1 MRSMLGLKA
10 PASGSEL
17 RARGYEA
24 GARMGSGQFGYAV
37 LVTKACPSGAPESR
51 TYVAKLQKFRH
62 LPSEDKERMQ
72 REVDAMRSLAEAGH
86 PYLVRF
92 RESFVEGD
100 KLCIIMDYCDSGDL
114 AVRIKRQREV
124 GHGQQF
130 PEAQVQRWL
139 AQLIAGLDFLH
150 AMHVLH
156 RDIKPSSERLPPP
169 PGYPRA
175 RVRGECPHLIPPRGG
190 GVSAD
195 LFLHR
200 GSELKIGDLGL
211 SKQILAGIAGAQK
224 HTQCGSPVYLAPE
237 VHMSQAYDG
246 KVDIWAAGCTLYE
259 VMMLRRAFTGDDM
272 EEILAKVVYAVRAPR
287 RRHRHREA
295 AADPAAPLRH
305 RPSNT
310 ARSLATGRPN
320 WRSCCS
326 RCSGCAP
333 RSGRRRASSSRART
347 SRRRWRRSTRRPS
360 RTWCAPRRRRRRP
373 RGASSSPDA
382 SARDACVSAGVQRN
396 KWR

>member
-1 MRSMLGLKA
+1 MLGLKA

-156 RDIKPSSERLPPP
+156 RDIKPSSERLPPATLA
-169 PGYPRA
+169 RA
-175 RVRGECPHLIPPRGG
+175 SEASAHLIPPRGVG
-190 GVSAD
+190 ARAD

-287 RRHRHREA
+287 RRRRHREA
-295 AADPAAPLRH
+295 AADPAAPPRH
-305 RPSNT
+305 RHSNT

-360 RTWCAPRRRRRRP
+360 RTWCAPRRRRRR
-373 RGASSSPDA
+373 RHGASSSPDA
-382 SARDACVSAGVQRN
+382 SARAGTRACVAGVQRN

>member
-169 PGYPRA
+169 GYPCARA
-175 RVRGECPHLIPPRGG
+175 SEASAHLIPPRGVG
-190 GVSAD
+190 ARAD

-287 RRHRHREA
+287 RRQPATARPPPTPPTPPPPPQQHGPIFGDWTAELEELLLAMLRMRTKERPTARELLTSA
-295 AADPAAPLRH
+295 HLAPAVATIDPQALAHVVRAAP
-305 RPSNT
+305 P
-310 ARSLATGRPN
+310 P
-320 WRSCCS
+320 
-326 RCSGCAP
+326 P
-333 RSGRRRASSSRART
+333 PP
-347 SRRRWRRSTRRPS
+347 TRRVVV
-360 RTWCAPRRRRRRP
+360 ARRV
-373 RGASSSPDA
+373 G
-382 SARDACVSAGVQRN
+382 
-396 KWR
+396 

>member
-156 RDIKPSSERLPPP
+156 RDIKPSSERLPPATLA
-169 PGYPRA
+169 RA
-175 RVRGECPHLIPPRGG
+175 SEARAHLIPPRGVG
-190 GVSAD
+190 ARAD

-272 EEILAKVVYAVRAPR
+272 EEILAKVVYAVRSPR
-287 RRHRHREA
+287 R
-295 AADPAAPLRH
+295 RH

-382 SARDACVSAGVQRN
+382 SARDACVCRARAT
-396 KWR
+396 

>member
-1 MRSMLGLKA
+1 MLGLKA

-156 RDIKPSSERLPPP
+156 RDIKPSSERLPP
-169 PGYPRA
+169 GYPCARA
-175 RVRGECPHLIPPRGG
+175 SEASAHLIPPRGVG
-190 GVSAD
+190 ARAD

-287 RRHRHREA
+287 RRRRHREA
-295 AADPAAPLRH
+295 AADPAAPPRH
-305 RPSNT
+305 RHSNT